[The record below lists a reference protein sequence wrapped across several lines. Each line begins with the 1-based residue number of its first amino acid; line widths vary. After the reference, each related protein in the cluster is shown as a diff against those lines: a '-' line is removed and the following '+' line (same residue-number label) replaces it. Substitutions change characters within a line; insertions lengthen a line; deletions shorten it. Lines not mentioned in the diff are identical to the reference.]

1 MSITSTYSNGYN
13 VKEVM
18 TALLNRRRWRQPT
31 RSGFL
36 GTLTAPNVW
45 VDSEDLLY
53 APTFEGVHKIVNP
66 WNVWRVQPDNEITIA
81 NFNTYLQQLQTDC
94 VLKCLNGVFNKPE
107 RLEKKL
113 MFERFGRSDYPN
125 TVFGVEQFCG
135 VRILPAKD
143 FGISCQI
150 DSVALLFNADT
161 TFNMYLFHDTSPGVP
176 IATKSVTA
184 MANQQTIVK
193 FPQFVLN
200 YSGTKKS
207 GYFYFGY
214 FQSDLGDGVVAT
226 NEIIQCY
233 NTCNYF
239 GVTPVEMQVTAPLI
253 EDGVQGINVNYLSFT
268 NKSHGFNIQMSAFR
282 DFTQLIVECNYL
294 FDNLIGFQMAA
305 DVIETIQTTIRTN
318 EDERITQELTA
329 QLGKDLNLAEP
340 SDSNPFV
347 AGLKVNITK
356 EMNRVKHEFFPK
368 DKPDSIT
375 HDTEDIN
382 MYGVPPPTLD
392 SFSY

>member
-81 NFNTYLQQLQTDC
+81 NLNISLQQLQTDC
-94 VLKCLNGVFNKPE
+94 VLKCLNGVFNKAE

-125 TVFGVEQFCG
+125 TIFGVPGFCG

-143 FGISCQI
+143 FGITCQI
-150 DSVALLFNADT
+150 DSVALLFNQDV

-184 MANQQTIVK
+184 LANQQTVVK
-193 FPQFVLN
+193 WSQFVLN

-214 FQSDLGDGVVAT
+214 FQSDLNGAVAT
-226 NEIIQCY
+226 NEIIQQY
-233 NTCNYF
+233 NTLNYF
-239 GVTPVEMQVTAPLI
+239 GMTPVEMQVVAPI
-253 EDGVQGINVNYLSFT
+253 SGQTVQGININYLSFT

-282 DFTQLIVECNYL
+282 DFTQLIVECAYL
-294 FDNLIGFQMAA
+294 FDNLVGLQMAA
-305 DVIETIQTTIRTN
+305 DVIEMIQYTIRTN

-329 QLGKDLNLAEP
+329 QLGKDLNLAET
-340 SDSNPFV
+340 SDANPFV
-347 AGLKVNITK
+347 AGLKVNISK
-356 EMNRVKHEFFPK
+356 EMNRVKYEFFPK
-368 DKPDSIT
+368 PKPTSIT
-375 HDTEDIN
+375 HDTENANI
-382 MYGVPPPTLD
+382 YGVPPPTLD
-392 SFSY
+392 PFSY